1 MRRMTFA
8 LIPVLAVGALSIGLA
23 AQQDKPADDHR
34 PKTVTLTGCVERGS
48 TPNQFT
54 LTDDWNGKY
63 EISGSQIGRY
73 LGQRVEI
80 AGSPNTSR
88 LRIKGGLY
96 PNPNVA
102 GQAGAMDPARAAIAA
117 MPGGPGAG
125 TGEIALPSLKV
136 RSVKTLGGGCR

>member
-1 MRRMTFA
+1 MRHLLSVGVA
-8 LIPVLAVGALSIGLA
+8 LLLSAGLS
-23 AQQDKPADDHR
+23 AQSKTANDRR

-48 TPNQFT
+48 SPNQFII
-54 LTDDWNGKY
+54 TDELNGKY

-80 AGSPNTSR
+80 AGSPDTGR

-102 GQAGAMDPARAAIAA
+102 AQAGAMDPARAAVAA

-125 TGEIALPSLKV
+125 TGDVALPSLKV
-136 RSVKTLGGGCR
+136 KSVKTLDGGCR

>member
-1 MRRMTFA
+1 MRTTTLTA
-8 LIPVLAVGALSIGLA
+8 LVLSLALGAGLS
-23 AQQDKPADDHR
+23 AQQSKSGERR
-34 PKTVTLTGCVERGS
+34 PRTVTLTGCVERGS
-48 TPNQFT
+48 SPNQFT
-54 LTDDWNGKY
+54 ITDELNGKY

-80 AGSPNTSR
+80 AGSPDNGR

-102 GQAGAMDPARAAIAA
+102 AQAGAMDPARAAVAA

-125 TGEIALPSLKV
+125 TGDVALPTLKV
-136 RSVKTLGGGCR
+136 RSVKTLGGGCK